1 LAKPKIVKIFDTT
14 LRDGEQTPGVALTPN
29 DKLQIAR
36 QLDRLNVDVIEAG
49 FPSVSTGEK
58 EAVRLIAKD
67 KLNAEVCALAR
78 TLREDLDAALACDVD
93 SIHTFIATSDIHIKH
108 KLRLTCGEVL
118 KRAIEAVEYVKEH
131 GLTVEFSAEDATRT
145 DVKFLKR
152 VFKAVVE
159 AGADRINIPD
169 TVGIMTPKRMSRLV
183 GEIAKVV
190 KVPISVHCHNDLGM
204 ATANS
209 LAGVE
214 AGASQVHVTVNGL
227 GERAGNAPLE
237 EVAVALHSIYKEFK
251 TRINMKLIYETSR
264 LVSQLTG
271 VQVQPNKAIVGENA
285 FTHESGV
292 HAHGVIRMPLT
303 YEPISPELVG
313 RKTMIVAGKHAGIHG
328 VKEKILELGFNPT
341 NEQMKEIIRQIK
353 EFGDR
358 GKQVTTTDLISIVSI
373 VCGQVP
379 SEEKTV
385 ELKELAVV
393 TGSNVI
399 PTASVKLTIDGKDYV
414 SSETG
419 VGPVDAA
426 IKAIRKLTDNL
437 VNIRLKEYRL
447 DALTGGSDAMAEV
460 VVKVEDPEGRIV
472 SARAANADIVRA
484 SVEAMINGINRLLF
498 VKKREKTS

>member
-1 LAKPKIVKIFDTT
+1 
-14 LRDGEQTPGVALTPN
+14 
-29 DKLQIAR
+29 
-36 QLDRLNVDVIEAG
+36 
-49 FPSVSTGEK
+49 
-58 EAVRLIAKD
+58 
-67 KLNAEVCALAR
+67 
-78 TLREDLDAALACDVD
+78 
-93 SIHTFIATSDIHIKH
+93 
-108 KLRLTCGEVL
+108 
-118 KRAIEAVEYVKEH
+118 
-131 GLTVEFSAEDATRT
+131 
-145 DVKFLKR
+145 
-152 VFKAVVE
+152 
-159 AGADRINIPD
+159 
-169 TVGIMTPKRMSRLV
+169 
-183 GEIAKVV
+183 
-190 KVPISVHCHNDLGM
+190 M